1 MLLSIPAELVVK
13 LIPSCTI
20 PEVFVASYV
29 FGEGNEVQLEYKE
42 KEIEK
47 GVLMLKKQMLKERP
61 MSGEELCALRSV
73 LVECCGEPV
82 AKKCLMLVEER
93 TRQESV
99 EDGYFQF
106 EVSKRIGTI
115 GVCSVCSSSTF
126 TLQLKANWAFFITY
140 SKSIELF
147 SSTPNPLKP
156 IRRFRFPLFSI

>member
-13 LIPSCTI
+13 LIPSCTV
-20 PEVFVASYV
+20 PEVLGASCV

-47 GVLMLKKQMLKERP
+47 GVLMLKKQMMKERP
-61 MSGEELCALRSV
+61 MTGEELCALRSV

-82 AKKCLMLVEER
+82 AKKCLLLLEER

-115 GVCSVCSSSTF
+115 GVCSVCSSPTRS
-126 TLQLKANWAFFITY
+126 QLCCFHRLKSSRVIFIIN
-140 SKSIELF
+140 SKSIGFLQLEVH
-147 SSTPNPLKP
+147 
-156 IRRFRFPLFSI
+156 